1 MKGYQSQFLGDNH
14 KVSLPDEIVNKG
26 VLLDYFHYSV
36 VMDLERGFPLLTA
49 SNINGSKF
57 LSIPRRELF
66 HGSGDKWKKDD
77 RIERDQQWG
86 MELYRAPKS
95 DFDRG
100 HMTKREDVQWG
111 ESTEEAAEA
120 ARSTFYFTN
129 AVPQHSRVNQSIWR
143 SIEDYVLKS
152 ESVKGDLKVS
162 VFTGPVMNDNDP
174 DFITEISGEQ
184 VKLPLLFWKII
195 YYINEEEILSR
206 VAFLVGQKYLLE
218 KEGIIRRRYQ
228 PKLKRLRFMNFK
240 KADTFQVEV
249 PVVEELTGIPFA
261 KAHDPMKSEKSIKL
275 VTEQVNVRGGNAE
288 TREKMLIKGLKL

>member
-1 MKGYQSQFLGDNH
+1 MRGYQSDFLSDSH
-14 KVSLPDEIVNKG
+14 QVPLPDDIIKKG
-26 VLLDYFHYSV
+26 VVLEYLHYSV

-49 SNINGSKF
+49 TNIDGSRF
-57 LSIPRRELF
+57 LSIPRNELF
-66 HGSGDKWKKDD
+66 SGGGDKWKKDD
-77 RIERDQQWG
+77 RIERDHQWG

-111 ESTEEAAEA
+111 VTLEEAAEA

-129 AVPQHSRVNQSIWR
+129 AVPQHPRVNQSVWR

-152 ESVKGDLKVS
+152 ESVKGALKVS
-162 VFTGPVMNDNDP
+162 VFTGPVMNENDP
-174 DFITEISGEQ
+174 DFVTEISGKKVQ
-184 VKLPLLFWKII
+184 LPLLFWKII
-195 YYINEEEILSR
+195 YYINEDEVLSR

-218 KEGIIRRRYQ
+218 KEGMIRRRYQ
-228 PKLKRLRFMNFK
+228 PKVKRLRFMNFK

-249 PVVEELTGIPFA
+249 PAVEELTEISFV
-261 KAHDPMKSEKSIKL
+261 KAHDPMTSEKPIKL

-288 TREKMLIKGLKL
+288 IRKGILIKGLKL